1 MAHITNKLRGLV
13 AALVAVFAA
22 LALVPGTALAI
33 TNQDTTTLN
42 FSGLN
47 EGDTVK
53 VYQIVATSY
62 DEDSNSLAH
71 AWGDGFSMPAPAY
84 SNVDDFVDAYV
95 ENGADATG
103 TGEFAQTV
111 RAALNASSASPV
123 ETSQPAEAD
132 GNASVTITGYGLYF
146 IVVEN
151 GDGDA
156 MRVYENMIVPVQP
169 TTDNGAYVEPDDIN
183 VTLKKSDITVNKQVG
198 SGPVDEED
206 IEWVENSFGYVKGDT
221 VPFKIETK
229 VPTYPEGSEDRV
241 FTISD
246 TMGETLKFNQDSL
259 KVYVNNVLVEDPSG
273 VYALDGDTNATFAI
287 VFDSGWILK
296 NGGANVRVEYT
307 AVLDGPAE
315 DFDPST
321 NSATVEFSR
330 DPVTGETYKP
340 GDETHIVQFGY
351 KILKYDGTKGD
362 TVTLDGAEF
371 AVYRDA
377 DQNGQPDDDTVVA
390 TTSTVNGTGTF
401 TGLAAGHYVM
411 IETKAPDGYQLD
423 KTPIKFS
430 IDAEGNYNESTFVG
444 TVVNNENP
452 HKVANYAN
460 PVLPVTGGAG
470 TVALTAAGVV
480 LIAGAAA
487 FIVRSRKQN

>member
-13 AALVAVFAA
+13 AAFVAVFAA
-22 LALVPGTALAI
+22 LALVPGTAMAI
-33 TNQDTTTLN
+33 TNQDTTTLS

-62 DEDSNSLAH
+62 DEDSNSLSH
-71 AWGDGFSMPAPAY
+71 AWGNGFSMPTY
-84 SNVDDFVDAYV
+84 DNVDDFVDAYV
-95 ENGADATG
+95 DKGADATG

-111 RAALNASSASPV
+111 RAALNASGASPV
-123 ETSQPAEAD
+123 GTSQPAGAD

-183 VTLKKSDITVNKQVG
+183 VTLKKSDITVNKTVG
-198 SGPVDEED
+198 SKPVDDGD

-229 VPTYPEGSEDRV
+229 VPTYPEGSTDRV

-246 TMGETLKFNQDSL
+246 TMGETLKFNENSL
-259 KVYVNNVLVEDPSG
+259 KVYVDNVLVQDPSG
-273 VYALDGDTNATFAI
+273 VYALDGGTNATFAI

-315 DFDPST
+315 NFNPST

-330 DPVTGETYKP
+330 DPVTDNTYKP
-340 GDETHIVQFGY
+340 GDDTHIVQFGY
-351 KILKYDGTKGD
+351 EILKYDGSKGE
-362 TVTLDGAEF
+362 TETLDGAEF

-377 DQNGQPDDDTVVA
+377 NQDGQPDNDVVVA

-401 TGLAAGHYVM
+401 TGLAEGHYVM
-411 IETKAPDGYQLD
+411 VETKAPDGYQLD

-430 IDAEGNYNESTFVG
+430 IDANGNYDDSTFVG
-444 TVVNNENP
+444 TVVNSENP
-452 HKVANYAN
+452 HGVENYAN
-460 PVLPVTGGAG
+460 PVLPTTGGAG